1 VATRRWRMPLLALL
15 TLPPLLGVLLIS
27 GISWRLFDPAVTQS
41 SEVALEVLEDMI
53 RTTGSESL
61 RYPLAVGDEAAVER
75 LVGAMARND
84 LVFAVQVADAVGR
97 LVARAQNQQLPI
109 AQGIQLIEYRQP
121 LYIQSLADEPV
132 SVGSGDGEVYVG
144 EVLFQL
150 TPHVLEEQKSRLVK
164 DYQRLIGVV
173 LLLGS
178 LLVLIA
184 ARILW
189 RSARTIT
196 GALRR
201 IAAGERGIL
210 IDDEPLV
217 SEFDVI
223 ARGVNRL
230 SENVDEARARQEASL
245 QQLEAAVNS
254 AQQSDRET
262 RAFYETATR
271 EIADPVMQVVE
282 LLKLN
287 QQGANSPVDP
297 AVILHN
303 AERVKLSVLAMLGKL
318 EEAQEGRVTTE
329 VDLTD
334 YFRGLAARYRPRFA
348 RKGLAF
354 HVNGSAPATM
364 ENVQIDSGTLDIVL
378 EKLLENA
385 LFFTPQGEVRIH
397 WQVLDNSTSGPEL
410 VISVKDNGQGIAAQN
425 LEKVFD
431 RYTQFAADNDGASG
445 SGLGLYIAR
454 ELLARKGGSLGLVS
468 QRGVGSE
475 FTVRLPVAPVTRAET
490 AQPGF
495 KGRISLTVGVDASQ
509 HRLIESSLAA
519 QGMDTLQADTAI
531 EALALLAKHPV
542 HLLWVEEGI
551 EDIDLDSFLAEA
563 RKRQERAKVVV
574 LALDS
579 ADSQDGVLQ
588 VRKPVDKPEINAI
601 LRHLIETADDRV
613 DYRLVER
620 LKTVQKPDNE

>member
-1 VATRRWRMPLLALL
+1 M
-15 TLPPLLGVLLIS
+15 
-27 GISWRLFDPAVTQS
+27 
-41 SEVALEVLEDMI
+41 
-53 RTTGSESL
+53 
-61 RYPLAVGDEAAVER
+61 
-75 LVGAMARND
+75 
-84 LVFAVQVADAVGR
+84 
-97 LVARAQNQQLPI
+97 
-109 AQGIQLIEYRQP
+109 
-121 LYIQSLADEPV
+121 
-132 SVGSGDGEVYVG
+132 
-144 EVLFQL
+144 
-150 TPHVLEEQKSRLVK
+150 
-164 DYQRLIGVV
+164 
-173 LLLGS
+173 
-178 LLVLIA
+178 
-184 ARILW
+184 
-189 RSARTIT
+189 
-196 GALRR
+196 RR

-223 ARGVNRL
+223 ALGVNRL

-287 QQGANSPVDP
+287 QQGASSPVDP

-318 EEAQEGRVTTE
+318 EEAQEGRVTTV

-334 YFRGLAARYRPRFA
+334 YFSDLATRYRPRFA

-354 HVNGSAPATM
+354 HVSGSAPTVL

-385 LFFTPQGEVRIH
+385 LAFTPQGEVRIQ
-397 WQVLDNSTSGPEL
+397 WQVVDEATLGPEL
-410 VISVKDNGQGIAAQN
+410 VISVKDNGQGIAAQH

-431 RYTQFAADNDGASG
+431 RYTQFSPDNDGASG

-454 ELLARKGGSLGLVS
+454 ELLARRGGSLGLVS

-475 FTVRLPVAPVTRAET
+475 FTVRLPVVPLTRPET
-490 AQPGF
+490 ARPGLQ
-495 KGRISLTVGVDASQ
+495 GQTSLTVGVDASQ
-509 HRLIESSLAA
+509 HRLIESSLSVW
-519 QGMDTLQADTAI
+519 GMEVLQADTAI

-542 HLLWVEEGI
+542 RLLWVEEGI

-563 RKRQERAKVVV
+563 RKRQEGARVVV
-574 LALDS
+574 LALD
-579 ADSQDGVLQ
+579 AAESQDGVLQ
-588 VRKPVDKPEINAI
+588 VRKPVEKPEINAL
-601 LRHLIETADDRV
+601 LRQLIETADDRV

>member
-1 VATRRWRMPLLALL
+1 MATRRWRMPLLALL

-61 RYPLAVGDEAAVER
+61 RYPLAVGDEEAVER

-84 LVFAVQVADAVGR
+84 LVFAVQVADAEGR

-109 AQGIQLIEYRQP
+109 AEGIQLIEYRQP
-121 LYIQSLADEPV
+121 LTIQALADEPV
-132 SVGSGDGEVYVG
+132 SVGAGDGEVYVG

-150 TPHVLEEQKSRLVK
+150 TPHVLAEQKSRLVK

-178 LLVLIA
+178 LLVLLA

-210 IDDEPLV
+210 IDNEPLV

-223 ARGVNRL
+223 ALGVNRL

-287 QQGANSPVDP
+287 QQGASSPVDP

-318 EEAQEGRVTTE
+318 EEAQEGRVTTD

-334 YFRGLAARYRPRFA
+334 YFSDLATRYRPRFA

-354 HVNGSAPATM
+354 HVSGSAPTVL

-385 LFFTPQGEVRIH
+385 LAFTPQGEVRIH
-397 WQVLDNSTSGPEL
+397 WQVVDEATLGPEL
-410 VISVKDNGQGIAAQN
+410 VISVKDNGLGIAAQH
-425 LEKVFD
+425 LERVFD
-431 RYTQFAADNDGASG
+431 RYTQFSPDNDGASG

-454 ELLARKGGSLGLVS
+454 ELLARRGGSLGLVS

-475 FTVRLPVAPVTRAET
+475 FTVRLPVVLVTRPET
-490 AQPGF
+490 ARPGLQ
-495 KGRISLTVGVDASQ
+495 GQTSLTVGVDASQ
-509 HRLIESSLAA
+509 HRLIESCLSVW
-519 QGMDTLQADTAI
+519 GMDVLQADTAI

-563 RKRQERAKVVV
+563 RKRQEGAKVVV
-574 LALDS
+574 LALD
-579 ADSQDGVLQ
+579 AAESQDGVLQ
-588 VRKPVDKPEINAI
+588 VRKPVEKPEINAL
-601 LRHLIETADDRV
+601 LRQLIETADDRV